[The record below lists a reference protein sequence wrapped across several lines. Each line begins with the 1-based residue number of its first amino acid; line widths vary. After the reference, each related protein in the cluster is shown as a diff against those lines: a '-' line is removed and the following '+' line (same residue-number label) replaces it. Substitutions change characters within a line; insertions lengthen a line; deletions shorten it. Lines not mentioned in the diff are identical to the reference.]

1 VRVLIATVTAGGG
14 HLQAAAALDEA
25 WTTAYPSDEVKRVDL
40 LDLVPKV
47 QRKFYAEGYVKLIA
61 HAPELYEL
69 FFNRTD
75 NPKRLR
81 ELSTLRRRFAEHTN
95 RKFVGLVNQFK
106 PDVVLCTHFLP
117 LEVLG
122 SLKNR
127 TPSTRAAERSARHH
141 PYVVCVVTD
150 FEAHAL
156 WMEPGVDLYCVAAEE
171 TKARLVARKVN
182 AESVVV
188 TGIPIGGRFSQP
200 IDAAVVRRRRGLR
213 DDLPTV
219 LVLGGGFGMGPVAEI
234 LESLDSIERE
244 FQIVVVAG
252 RNADLRRELA
262 VQDRRHPTHVL
273 GFVTNMHEMM
283 AVADLIVTKP
293 GGLTTAEALALG
305 KPLCILNP
313 IPGQEA
319 ANSDFLLERGAA
331 AKVNRVEVLPF
342 RVGRLLG
349 SPKLK
354 EMAAC
359 ARALGRPDAAAAVCE
374 ATARARAEGRSRRNP
389 ADPVR

>member
-1 VRVLIATVTAGGG
+1 MRVLIATVTAGGG

-40 LDLVPKV
+40 LDLVPKL

-69 FFNRTD
+69 FFNKTD

-95 RKFVGLVNQFK
+95 RKFVRLVDQFK

-122 SLKNR
+122 SLKSR
-127 TPSTRAAERSARHH
+127 KPAGRAADGGGAAEGARHH

-171 TKARLVARKVN
+171 TKARLVAREVDGKG
-182 AESVVV
+182 VVV

-200 IDAAVVRRRRGLR
+200 IDAATVRRRRGLR

-219 LVLGGGFGMGPVAEI
+219 LVLGGGFGMGPMAEI
-234 LESLDSIERE
+234 LESLDGIARE

-252 RNADLRRELA
+252 RNVELRRELA
-262 VQDRRHPTHVL
+262 AQDRRHPTHVL
-273 GFVTNMHEMM
+273 GFVSNMHEMM
-283 AVADLIVTKP
+283 AVADLIVSKP

-305 KPLCILNP
+305 KPLFILNP

-331 AKVNRVEVLPF
+331 AKVNRVEDLPF
-342 RVGRLLG
+342 RVDRLLG

-354 EMAAC
+354 EMAAS
-359 ARALGRPDAAAAVCE
+359 ARALGRPDAAPAVCE
-374 ATARARAEGRSRRNP
+374 AVRAALRS
-389 ADPVR
+389 

>member
-1 VRVLIATVTAGGG
+1 MRVLIATVTAGGG

-40 LDLVPKV
+40 LDLVPKL

-69 FFNRTD
+69 FFNKTD

-95 RKFVGLVNQFK
+95 RKFVGLVDQFK

-122 SLKNR
+122 SLKSR
-127 TPSTRAAERSARHH
+127 KPAGRAADGGGAAEGARHH

-171 TKARLVARKVN
+171 TKARLVARKVDG
-182 AESVVV
+182 EGVVV

-200 IDAAVVRRRRGLR
+200 IDAALVRRRRGLR

-234 LESLDSIERE
+234 LESLDGIERE
-244 FQIVVVAG
+244 FQVVVVAG
-252 RNADLRRELA
+252 RNVELRRELA
-262 VQDRRHPTHVL
+262 AHDRRHPTHVL

-283 AVADLIVTKP
+283 AVADLIVSKP

-305 KPLCILNP
+305 RPLFIINP

-331 AKVNRVEVLPF
+331 AKVNRVEDLPF
-342 RVGRLLG
+342 RIDRLLG

-354 EMAAC
+354 DMAAS
-359 ARALGRPDAAAAVCE
+359 ARALGRPDAAPAVCK
-374 ATARARAEGRSRRNP
+374 AVRAACRS
-389 ADPVR
+389 